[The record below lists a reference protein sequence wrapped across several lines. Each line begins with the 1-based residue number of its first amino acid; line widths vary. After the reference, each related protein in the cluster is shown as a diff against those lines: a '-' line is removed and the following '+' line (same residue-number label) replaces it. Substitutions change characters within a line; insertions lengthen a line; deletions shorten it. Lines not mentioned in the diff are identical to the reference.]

1 MGWEYHNR
9 RRDYHGYFRRLGKS
23 ADLHIRV
30 TEKQHAAIRA
40 RATATFKDISEYVL
54 YLVQQDLL
62 TANGEK
68 MCTHREQ
75 KTPERETVQVFN
87 REIYE
92 SRYTPGRLQPCPGC
106 DKQPRLIYRE
116 GPGNRAA
123 YEYQCPICGRLGP
136 EAIFYLF
143 DEKNQLVKIDPSA
156 PISAAGYWNC
166 MAFDG
171 EHWKGP
177 IRYAGGHPES
187 VPTI

>member
-9 RRDYHGYFRRLGKS
+9 RRDYHGYFRRQGKI

-30 TEKQHAAIRA
+30 TEKQRAAIRA

-54 YLVQQDLL
+54 HLVQQDLL

-75 KTPERETVQVFN
+75 KPHEREVIQVFN
-87 REIYE
+87 RDLFE
-92 SRYTPGRLQPCPGC
+92 SKFAGMHMQPCKECGE
-106 DKQPRLIYRE
+106 QPKLVYRE

-123 YEYQCPICGRLGP
+123 YEYRCPYCGQTGP

-143 DEKNQLVKIDPSA
+143 DDQNQLVKVDPSA
-156 PISAAGYWNC
+156 PMSAAGYWNC
-166 MAFDG
+166 MIF
-171 EHWKGP
+171 
-177 IRYAGGHPES
+177 AGDAWEEPKRVTTS
-187 VPTI
+187 